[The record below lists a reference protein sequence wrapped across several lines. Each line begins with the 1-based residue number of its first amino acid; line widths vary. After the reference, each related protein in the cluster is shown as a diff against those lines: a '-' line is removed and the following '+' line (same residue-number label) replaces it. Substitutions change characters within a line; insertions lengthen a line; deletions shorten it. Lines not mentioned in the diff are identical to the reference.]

1 MSKDITLTVDY
12 HDRVCVIR
20 WFDHGTGRDQVFT
33 EVPTTKEALKR
44 MVDQARLAAGPAGHV
59 TWIQESTTGWARV
72 QELHGDR
79 VQFRLANVLQ
89 MPLPPKAR
97 RRKTDKI
104 DTARLQREHLKGSLP
119 LAYQPPAPWRQL
131 RRLVAYRERGPWCQF
146 IFR

>member
-33 EVPTTKEALKR
+33 EVPTTKEALKQ
-44 MVDQARLAAGPAGHV
+44 MVEQARLAAGPAGHV

-72 QELHGDR
+72 QELLGDR
-79 VQFRLANVLQ
+79 VLFRLANVLQ
-89 MPLPPKAR
+89 MPLPPKGR

-104 DTARLQREHLKGSLP
+104 DTARIQREYLNGSLP

-131 RRLVAYRERGPWCQF
+131 RRLVAYRESLVPKQA
-146 IFR
+146 

>member
-1 MSKDITLTVDY
+1 
-12 HDRVCVIR
+12 
-20 WFDHGTGRDQVFT
+20 
-33 EVPTTKEALKR
+33 
-44 MVDQARLAAGPAGHV
+44 V

-104 DTARLQREHLKGSLP
+104 DTARIQREYLNGSLP
-119 LAYQPPAPWRQL
+119 LAYQPPAQWRQL
-131 RRLVAYRERGPWCQF
+131 RRLVAYRASASPSKRPALGTDQPLPGP
-146 IFR
+146 